1 MTQAI
6 FIETAKAEDLAVKD
20 KKRRLNVSGVLRILG
35 VSRNG
40 YYSFKHRKPSERQKH
55 KESIEDKIIDIYDE
69 SHKNY
74 GAPKITQKLH
84 EIGEK
89 ISEKTVGNYMREL
102 GIKPQYIKPYT
113 ATTINSDFSSELK
126 NILDQDFSPATPDA
140 VWCTDITY
148 IWTYDGFVYLTS
160 VMDLYSRKII
170 SWVLS

>member
-6 FIETAKAEDLAVKD
+6 FIETAKAEMAAVDD
-20 KKRRLNVSGVLRILG
+20 KRRRLNVSGVLRILG

-84 EIGEK
+84 EIG
-89 ISEKTVGNYMREL
+89 
-102 GIKPQYIKPYT
+102 
-113 ATTINSDFSSELK
+113 
-126 NILDQDFSPATPDA
+126 
-140 VWCTDITY
+140 
-148 IWTYDGFVYLTS
+148 
-160 VMDLYSRKII
+160 
-170 SWVLS
+170 